1 MPFSDGNR
9 GAAASTVGV
18 GGIRRRQRQRW
29 QRTTCVAAAAPG
41 GGARCMRG
49 SGGTRH
55 TTRGAG
61 ALGVGRSD
69 ADVRWPVYELRQA
82 AALLRSS
89 SSQIPE
95 ADGLLRHGVA
105 SGGRQQVASC
115 AACPAPG
122 RWPACAVCR
131 SRRPSSFLY
140 MVGLPV
146 PWRYFLDFFG
156 ESVNLNCCDFFW
168 GFFFFK

>member
-1 MPFSDGNR
+1 
-9 GAAASTVGV
+9 
-18 GGIRRRQRQRW
+18 
-29 QRTTCVAAAAPG
+29 
-41 GGARCMRG
+41 MRG